1 MELNHLVVP
10 GEPRPSASIALLRDG
25 AAGLEVFLLKR
36 HGASDVLG
44 GAYVFAGGKV
54 DQADS
59 EIDTDR
65 HLDQTPGTLASQLGE
80 LGLPDA
86 VAASLFVAGIRELF
100 EETGVL
106 LAEGAT
112 TVTVAGAHDMLRSG
126 YQFAEVLAIMGLRL
140 QATALAPWSRWITPK
155 QPNVSSKRFDTR
167 FFLSTVPPGQTA
179 VHDNHE
185 ATESLWLTP
194 RAALMAYWDNRIE
207 LAPPQIMG
215 LAQLA
220 RYGNVHSAWQA
231 AQATSP
237 PLIAPE
243 SFMQDGGRVV
253 CYPGDPRHSIS
264 QPVMAGPTRLFYR
277 EGRFEPEGGLAA
289 LLP

>member
-1 MELNHLVVP
+1 MELNHVVVA
-10 GEPRPSASIALLRDG
+10 GEPRPSASIVLLRDG
-25 AAGLEVFLLKR
+25 VGGLEVFLLKR

-54 DQADS
+54 DEADAD
-59 EIDTDR
+59 IDLHQR
-65 HLDQTPGTLASQLGE
+65 LDQPASALAFQLGE
-80 LGLPDA
+80 PGIADGM
-86 VAASLFVAGIRELF
+86 AASLFVAAVRELF

-112 TVTVAGAHDMLRSG
+112 SVTLAHAHDMLRGG
-126 YQFAEVLAIMGLRL
+126 YQFPEVLAMLGLRL
-140 QATALAPWSRWITPK
+140 QSSALVPWSRWITPK

-167 FFLSTVPPGQTA
+167 FFLSAVPPGQTA

-185 ATESLWLTP
+185 ATESVWMPP
-194 RAALMAYWDNRIE
+194 RAALQAYWDNLIE

-220 RYGNVHSAWQA
+220 RHPRSADAVQA
-231 AQATSP
+231 ARATRP

-243 SFMQDGGRVV
+243 SFQQDGVRVV
-253 CYPGDPRHSIS
+253 CYPGDPRHS
-264 QPVMAGPTRLFYR
+264 VREAAMAGPTRLFYR
-277 EGRFEPEGGLAA
+277 AGRFEPEGGLAA